1 MDNPETLATL
11 GTQDTGRRLEKTLL
25 ENGYL
30 LPQYYACEFE
40 IKDKTYIKYA
50 YVIIEQSIV

>member
-1 MDNPETLATL
+1 
-11 GTQDTGRRLEKTLL
+11 L

-50 YVIIEQSIV
+50 YVIIEQSMKTSKKKEKERKTT